1 MMEGDGLSRTISKM
15 VEEKLNTEDLICEIE
30 KLPALWDPSCEGY
43 ANKIEKQN
51 CWNAIMVILIPD
63 FEEKPLSE
71 KKEIREQGPNVEK
84 PGVDHIIGNEDE
96 EAEIYGYRRSKLKTG
111 ITWFF
116 IVVSAGFL
124 RLVFHWVPVWMLKA
138 THSQCSLEHAT
149 KVLIVEYFKKYKR
162 NFVKNISEINAR
174 NIRYEKEYS
183 VLHSATNQM
192 EERDGDI
199 QQMEDLNLPTALIVP
214 TASGSVIETDSIQV
228 FRCRKTLYI
237 WEKELKSFYRLR
249 GLDVGHTAEDLHK
262 YRGLSWVEQARRRI
276 IYGENSIR
284 VPITPINQLLFL
296 EALNPFYIFQL
307 FSVCLWYTD
316 EYVWYATVI
325 VVTSVVSLISEV
337 YQMHRNQVVLSN
349 TIQTADTVQVLR
361 PGDQVDT
368 IPSEHLVPGD
378 VIVIPPQGCM
388 MQCDAVLLQGNCIVN
403 ESMLTG
409 ESVPVTKTSIVDR
422 SDVIY
427 KEKEHSRHTLFCGTQ
442 VIQTRFYGGERVTA
456 VVVRTGFS
464 TSKGSLVCSIMY
476 PPPVDFKFQQD
487 SYKFVGVLAGIASI
501 GFIYTVITKVMRDL
515 SPSSIALDSLDLI
528 TIVIPPALPMAMT
541 VGILY
546 ALQRLKKQKIF
557 CISPRSINI
566 SGVLNCIC
574 FDKTGTLT
582 EDGLDMRGV
591 VPVSQTASKVE
602 LSPMTS
608 AKMLP
613 HDHLLFAMA
622 TCHSITVINLEKVGD
637 PLDLKMFESTG
648 WSLDE
653 PGLDDTNKYDM
664 MMPSVV
670 RPSAPDVVISNEN
683 VETEPPLEL
692 GILRQFPFSSS
703 LQRMS
708 VITRQ
713 LGASNFDLYCKG
725 SPEMIASLSRPETVP
740 TDFSEQLLQYT
751 IQGYRVLALA
761 WRPLK
766 LSYLK
771 AQRINRDEVECDL
784 QFLGLLVMENRLK
797 KETTPVIAQLHRAHI
812 KTIMVTGDN
821 MLTALSVGRECG
833 LVSPHQQVIT
843 IKATAP
849 HQSCPASLTFHAN
862 KTNTPSSSV
871 VTQQVDSMVQVDLDE
886 KTNGSYCF
894 AIEGKSWRVVHQYFP
909 EVLQK
914 LVVRGAI
921 FARMS
926 PEQKQQLVLELQSL
940 GYFVG
945 MCGDGANDCGAL
957 KAAHAGISLSEAEA
971 SVASPFTSAQP
982 NISCVPKLIKE
993 GRCALVTSFGIF
1005 KYMAAYSLT
1014 QFVSIMILYSIDSN
1028 LTDIQFLWI
1037 DLFLITV
1044 FAIFFGR
1051 TESYN
1056 GPLASYS
1063 PPTALLSF
1071 TPIMSILLH
1080 IFIVISFQTYC
1091 FYYVQYQPWFVPYNS
1106 TLGEEED
1113 IYGCYENFSV
1123 FSVSQFQY
1131 IILALVFSRG
1141 PPFRQHVYTNFLLT
1155 GSFIIMSICCV
1166 VLTVAPPQFIIDGF
1180 EMVLPP
1186 ADDADAYFFR
1196 WEIILFSVLY
1206 SVLAIFT
1213 EYVIIDY
1220 IFYRKC
1226 RPKLH
1231 NISKSKKKYLALE
1244 RDMQLDKEWPP
1255 LTPYEAEING
1265 IPDKKEVILDA
1276 SKLHTAVMK
1285 SEVNGSAPGA
1295 VTTITQFHSSL

>member
-1 MMEGDGLSRTISKM
+1 M
-15 VEEKLNTEDLICEIE
+15 
-30 KLPALWDPSCEGY
+30 
-43 ANKIEKQN
+43 
-51 CWNAIMVILIPD
+51 
-63 FEEKPLSE
+63 
-71 KKEIREQGPNVEK
+71 
-84 PGVDHIIGNEDE
+84 
-96 EAEIYGYRRSKLKTG
+96 
-111 ITWFF
+111 
-116 IVVSAGFL
+116 
-124 RLVFHWVPVWMLKA
+124 
-138 THSQCSLEHAT
+138 
-149 KVLIVEYFKKYKR
+149 
-162 NFVKNISEINAR
+162 
-174 NIRYEKEYS
+174 
-183 VLHSATNQM
+183 
-192 EERDGDI
+192 
-199 QQMEDLNLPTALIVP
+199 
-214 TASGSVIETDSIQV
+214 
-228 FRCRKTLYI
+228 
-237 WEKELKSFYRLR
+237 
-249 GLDVGHTAEDLHK
+249 
-262 YRGLSWVEQARRRI
+262 
-276 IYGENSIR
+276 
-284 VPITPINQLLFL
+284 
-296 EALNPFYIFQL
+296 
-307 FSVCLWYTD
+307 
-316 EYVWYATVI
+316 
-325 VVTSVVSLISEV
+325 
-337 YQMHRNQVVLSN
+337 
-349 TIQTADTVQVLR
+349 
-361 PGDQVDT
+361 
-368 IPSEHLVPGD
+368 
-378 VIVIPPQGCM
+378 
-388 MQCDAVLLQGNCIVN
+388 
-403 ESMLTG
+403 
-409 ESVPVTKTSIVDR
+409 
-422 SDVIY
+422 
-427 KEKEHSRHTLFCGTQ
+427 
-442 VIQTRFYGGERVTA
+442 A

-464 TSKGSLVCSIMY
+464 TSKGSLVRAIMY

-487 SYKFVGVLAGIASI
+487 AYKFVGVLAGIASL
-501 GFIYTVITKVMRDL
+501 GFIYTVVTKVSRGL

-546 ALQRLKKQKIF
+546 ALQRLKNQKIF

-582 EDGLDMRGV
+582 EDGLDMKGV
-591 VPVSQTASKVE
+591 VPVSQAADKKE
-602 LSPMTS
+602 LSPMTT
-608 AKMLP
+608 AGTLP

-622 TCHSITVINLEKVGD
+622 TCHSITVINMKKVGD

-740 TDFSEQLLQYT
+740 PDFQEQLLQHT
-751 IQGYRVLALA
+751 IHGYRVLALA

-797 KETTPVIAQLHRAHI
+797 KETTPVISQLHQAFI

-833 LVSPHQQVIT
+833 LVSPRQQVIT
-843 IKATAP
+843 IRAAAP
-849 HQSCPASLTFHAN
+849 HQDSPASLTFHAN
-862 KTNTPSSSV
+862 RTNTPSSSLV
-871 VTQQVDSMVQVDLDE
+871 PQQVGSVVQVDLDE
-886 KTNGSYCF
+886 KMNNSYCF
-894 AIEGKSWRVVHQYFP
+894 AMEGKSWRVVHQYFP
-909 EVLQK
+909 DILQK

-940 GYFVG
+940 GYYVG

-971 SVASPFTSAQP
+971 SVASPFTSAHP
-982 NISCVPKLIKE
+982 NISCVPMLIKE

-1014 QFVSIMILYSIDSN
+1014 QFVSIMILYSIDTN

-1051 TESYN
+1051 THSYS

-1063 PPTALLSF
+1063 PPAALLSF
-1071 TPIMSILLH
+1071 TPVLSILLH
-1080 IFIVISFQTYC
+1080 IFIVIGFQTFC
-1091 FYYVQYQPWFVPYNS
+1091 FFYVQQESWFVPYNS
-1106 TLGEEED
+1106 SLAEEE
-1113 IYGCYENFSV
+1113 IFGCYENYAV

-1131 IILALVFSRG
+1131 IVLALVFSRG
-1141 PPFRQHVYTNFLLT
+1141 PPFRQHFYTNYLLT
-1155 GSFIIMSICCV
+1155 GSFIIMTICS
-1166 VLTVAPPQFIIDGF
+1166 VLFTVAPPDFIISAF

-1186 ADDADAYFFR
+1186 ADDADAYFFI
-1196 WEIILFSVLY
+1196 WQIVLFSVLY
-1206 SVLAIFT
+1206 SVIAVFT
-1213 EYVIIDY
+1213 EYFIIDY

-1226 RPKLH
+1226 QPKFH
-1231 NISKSKKKYLALE
+1231 NIHKSKKKYLSLE
-1244 RDMQLDKEWPP
+1244 RDMQQDKDWPP
-1255 LTPYEAEING
+1255 LTPYDAEMIGNS
-1265 IPDKKEVILDA
+1265 DKKELILDA
-1276 SKLHTAVMK
+1276 CKLHNTVMK
-1285 SEVNGSAPGA
+1285 SEVIGDAPSL

>member
-1 MMEGDGLSRTISKM
+1 MGR
-15 VEEKLNTEDLICEIE
+15 
-30 KLPALWDPSCEGY
+30 
-43 ANKIEKQN
+43 
-51 CWNAIMVILIPD
+51 
-63 FEEKPLSE
+63 E
-71 KKEIREQGPNVEK
+71 KKREREGGSGKGEQGPNIVK
-84 PGVDHIIGNEDE
+84 PGVDHIDANEDDQ
-96 EAEIYGYRRSKLKTG
+96 AEIYGYRRSRVKTG

-138 THSQCSLEHAT
+138 THSQCSLNHAT

-162 NFVKNISEINAR
+162 NFVKSINEVRAQ
-174 NIRYEKEYS
+174 NIRLLPSSPHNKIWKSLQDLFYFLIDASYEKEYS
-183 VLHSATNQM
+183 VLHGGTSPVD
-192 EERDGDI
+192 DGIEDV
-199 QQMEDLNLPTALIVP
+199 QQMEDLNLPTTLMVP
-214 TASGSVIETDSIQV
+214 TLAGSMTEMDSIRV
-228 FRCRKTLYI
+228 FKCRKILYI
-237 WEKELKSFYRLR
+237 WEKDTQSFYRLR
-249 GLDVGHTAEDLHK
+249 GLDVGNTAEDLHG

-276 IYGENSIR
+276 IYGENAIR

-307 FSVCLWYTD
+307 FSVCLWYSD
-316 EYVWYATVI
+316 DYMWYATVI
-325 VVTSVVSLISEV
+325 VVTSVVSLVSEV
-337 YQMHRNQVVLSN
+337 YQMHRNQVALSN

-361 PGDQVDT
+361 PGDQVEM

-378 VIVIPPQGCM
+378 VVVIPPQGCM

-422 SDVIY
+422 PDVIY
-427 KEKEHSRHTLFCGTQ
+427 KEKEHGRHTLFCGTQ
-442 VIQTRFYGGERVTA
+442 IIQTRFYGGERVTA

-464 TSKGSLVCSIMY
+464 TSKGSLVRSIMY

-487 SYKFVGVLAGIASI
+487 SYKFVGVLAAIASV
-501 GFIYTVITKVMRDL
+501 GFIYTVVTKFLRDL
-515 SPSSIALDSLDLI
+515 SPSAIALDSLDLI

-546 ALQRLKKQKIF
+546 ALQRLKHQKIF

-566 SGVLNCIC
+566 SGVLNCVC

-591 VPVSQTASKVE
+591 VPVSQASDNVE
-602 LSPMTS
+602 LTPMTS
-608 AKMLP
+608 AMTLP

-622 TCHSITVINLEKVGD
+622 TCHSITIINLEKVGD

-648 WSLDE
+648 WTLDE

-692 GILRQFPFSSS
+692 GMLRQFPFSSS

-708 VITRQ
+708 VITRK

-725 SPEMIASLSRPETVP
+725 SPEMIASLSRPETIP
-740 TDFSEQLLQYT
+740 TDFTEQLHQYT
-751 IQGYRVLALA
+751 IQGYRVLALG

-797 KETTPVIAQLHRAHI
+797 KETTPVISQLHKASI
-812 KTIMVTGDN
+812 KTIMITGDN

-843 IKATAP
+843 ITATAP
-849 HQSCPASLTFHAN
+849 DEGSAASLAFHAN
-862 KTNTPSSSV
+862 KPSTPATPVMS
-871 VTQQVDSMVQVDLDE
+871 QRVDSVVQVDLDE
-886 KTNGSYCF
+886 KVNSSFCF
-894 AIEGKSWRVVHQYFP
+894 AMEGKSWRVVHQYFP

-921 FARMS
+921 FARMN
-926 PEQKQQLVLELQSL
+926 PDQKQQLVLELQGL

-971 SVASPFTSAQP
+971 SVASPFTSAEP

-993 GRCALVTSFGIF
+993 GRCALVTSFGVF

-1014 QFVSIMILYSIDSN
+1014 QFVSIMILYSIDTN
-1028 LTDIQFLWI
+1028 LTDFQFLWI

-1051 TESYN
+1051 TDSYN

-1063 PPTALLSF
+1063 PPAALLSLA
-1071 TPIMSILLH
+1071 PIMSILLH
-1080 IFIVISFQTYC
+1080 MLIVISFQA
-1091 FYYVQYQPWFVPYNS
+1091 FSFFYVQQQPWFVPYNTS
-1106 TLGEEED
+1106 LAEED
-1113 IYGCYENFSV
+1113 IFGCYENYAV

-1155 GSFIIMSICCV
+1155 GSLVVMTICCV
-1166 VLTVAPPQFIIDGF
+1166 VFTVAPPDFVISFF
-1180 EMVLPP
+1180 ELVVPP
-1186 ADDADAYFFR
+1186 DDDEEAYFFK
-1196 WEIILFSVLY
+1196 WQMVIISALY
-1206 SVLAIFT
+1206 SLLAIFT

-1220 IFYRKC
+1220 IFYQKC
-1226 RPKLH
+1226 KPKFH
-1231 NISKSKKKYLALE
+1231 NIDKSKKKYLALE
-1244 RDMQLDKEWPP
+1244 RDMQQDKNWPP
-1255 LTPYEAEING
+1255 LATCDAEVG
-1265 IPDKKEVILDA
+1265 VDKKELILDA
-1276 SKLHTAVMK
+1276 CKLHDATLK
-1285 SEVNGSAPGA
+1285 SEVNGHPPNV
-1295 VTTITQFHSSL
+1295 VTTVTQFHSSL